1 MNRAYLSLGS
11 NVNAESNIKAA
22 IRALEA
28 KFSFCRFSPIYRSR
42 AVGFEGEDFIN
53 LAAMIE
59 TDMGPLQL
67 RDWLRDLEDRFGRDR
82 RQPKFSD
89 RTLDIDILLMGD
101 LVRNDDTLDLPRA
114 EILKF
119 AHVLKP
125 LADLAP
131 EFVHPTEQLTLA
143 QLWAESG
150 LDASVLEKIELGILS
165 VHDSPKNG

>member
-11 NVNAESNIKAA
+11 NVDAEAKIGAA
-22 IRALEA
+22 MRALRER
-28 KFSFCRFSPIYRSR
+28 FVICRFSPVYRSR

-59 TDMGPLQL
+59 TRMTPMEL
-67 RDWLRDLEDRFGRDR
+67 RDWLRELEDRHGRDR
-82 RQPKFSD
+82 SQPKYSN
-89 RTLDIDILLMGD
+89 RTLDIDILLFGD
-101 LVRNDDTLDLPRA
+101 LVIHSDALDIPRG

-131 EFVHPTEQLTLA
+131 DLPHPTDGRTLA
-143 QLWAESG
+143 AIWDESG
-150 LDASVLEKIELGILS
+150 LDASVLEEIEL
-165 VHDSPKNG
+165 